1 MTPGETVRVTCDNCP
16 PDKAEHDITRHAHE
30 QLQLKGWRFRCAACN
45 SLQALQRV
53 QNTRDVDCALH
64 ISPQCSGRSAVPI
77 SHLEN
82 LDASGR
88 DYWCRACAAQQRE
101 QRVQRQ
107 GGSGGRT
114 HGRGGQQACYVATA
128 TYGGVHQPQV
138 AFLRAWRDQ
147 VLARSAAGR
156 AFINLYYTVGPALAW
171 PVARMPAL
179 QAASRRQLDRLVSR
193 LAAQHPLLAA
203 STGVPSDDPRQP

>member
-1 MTPGETVRVTCDNCP
+1 
-16 PDKAEHDITRHAHE
+16 
-30 QLQLKGWRFRCAACN
+30 
-45 SLQALQRV
+45 
-53 QNTRDVDCALH
+53 
-64 ISPQCSGRSAVPI
+64 
-77 SHLEN
+77 
-82 LDASGR
+82 
-88 DYWCRACAAQQRE
+88 
-101 QRVQRQ
+101 
-107 GGSGGRT
+107 
-114 HGRGGQQACYVATA
+114 VATA